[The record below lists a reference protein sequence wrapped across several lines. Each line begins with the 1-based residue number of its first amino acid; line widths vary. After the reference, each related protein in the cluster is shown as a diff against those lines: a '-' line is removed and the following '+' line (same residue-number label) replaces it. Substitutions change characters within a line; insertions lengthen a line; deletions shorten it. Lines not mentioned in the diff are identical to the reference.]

1 MEGVGVWPP
10 ALTLSRVQGETMTIA
25 AAHPESAGDGSV
37 RIGTSGPT
45 IGIVL
50 PRHAIGAE
58 GSDALDWVAQTTTD
72 GYEIETEYVSGP
84 LRAVVQHD
92 GGESSWRIRASLANP
107 SDNPVS
113 VSTALLAVHPGD
125 GQAWVWAA
133 GSAGLVVLVTRDGD
147 LWAFSL
153 KHGTLTRQAGDVVS
167 LD

>member
-1 MEGVGVWPP
+1 VTDPYASAPP
-10 ALTLSRVQGETMTIA
+10 V
-25 AAHPESAGDGSV
+25 
-37 RIGTSGPT
+37 PT

-58 GSDALDWVAQTTTD
+58 GPTALEWQARTTTD
-72 GYEIETEYVSGP
+72 TDEVETEYVSGS

-92 GGESSWRIRASLANP
+92 FAESSWRVRASLANS
-107 SDNPVS
+107 SDEPIS
-113 VSTALLAVHPGD
+113 VSQVLLDVHPGD

-153 KHGTLTRQAGDVVS
+153 RRGS
-167 LD
+167 